1 MIYYNKKY
9 KRLIVT
15 LVHLKPKE
23 KIIILKKSH
32 IQETLSLSTCLDRCA
47 SNKKAKLNPR
57 GTPYSSRLY
66 PMAEHPTQR
75 AHAPTQNTLLTV
87 DLSHCGTLYSTLTC
101 PILEHLTHLG
111 FNIGVCIVSE
121 MIFFFSFLT
130 KNNRFTH

>member
-1 MIYYNKKY
+1 MLSLHDILQQKY

-23 KIIILKKSH
+23 KMIIKKKYH
-32 IQETLSLSTCLDRCA
+32 IQETLSLDRCT
-47 SNKKAKLNPR
+47 SKKKAKLNPR

-66 PMAEHPTQR
+66 PMAEHPTQH

-121 MIFFFSFLT
+121 MIFCFCFF
-130 KNNRFTH
+130 